1 MLKLSEQ
8 VYLGI
13 AIIFELLFWLIPQFY
28 VSAVSVGFQGFFIG
42 PIYPAAMA
50 IATKFLPNY
59 LHVSVIGIINTAG
72 GCGGAIFP
80 FAVGAIAQ
88 AKGVKTLQPII
99 LSMTVVISIIWLG
112 LPRSNRRND

>member
-1 MLKLSEQ
+1 MLTLFEQ

-13 AIIFELLFWLIPQFY
+13 AITFELLFWLIPQFY
-28 VSAVSVGFQGFFIG
+28 VSAVSVSFQGFFIG

-50 IATKFLPNY
+50 MATKILPKY
-59 LHVSVIGIINTAG
+59 LHLSAIGIINTAG

-99 LSMTVVISIIWLG
+99 LSMTVVLSVIWLC
-112 LPRSNRRND
+112 LPKSSRRND